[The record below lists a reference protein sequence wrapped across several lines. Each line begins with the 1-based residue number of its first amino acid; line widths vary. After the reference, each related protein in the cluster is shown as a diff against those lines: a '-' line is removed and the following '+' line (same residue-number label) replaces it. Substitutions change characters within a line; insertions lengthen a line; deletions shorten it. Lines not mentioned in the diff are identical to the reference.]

1 MIVDWAGSVCSGIT
15 LSEHIVDDSVVP
27 SSARFTRNPNDF
39 HCSSV
44 TSRHGL
50 NAGWLCCSGLNFPIS
65 SASPTVRLAKE
76 SCFPA
81 SVVLAS
87 VPESPLS
94 EPCDCA
100 VPDGC
105 GSPEA
110 DCGSTDVGKA
120 QLLSSTMLAV
130 ARTIRACLNIMI
142 TLRSYSGRTRAWI
155 PAPSGLRKSRE
166 HSNPPV
172 HHWVT
177 APSGRIPVRPFPST
191 VWQSSPPGAHT

>member
-15 LSEHIVDDSVVP
+15 LSAHVVDNPVVP

-76 SCFPA
+76 SFFP
-81 SVVLAS
+81 AS
-87 VPESPLS
+87 VPESPSSKLF
-94 EPCDCA
+94 DC
-100 VPDGC
+100 VVSDGC
-105 GSPEA
+105 GSLEA

-130 ARTIRACLNIMI
+130 ARTTRTCFFNIMI
-142 TLRSYSGRTRAWI
+142 TLRSYSGRTRARI
-155 PAPSGLRKSRE
+155 PAPSELRKFRE
-166 HSNPPV
+166 YSNLPAR
-172 HHWVT
+172 HWAT
-177 APSGRIPVRPFPST
+177 ATSGRIPARPFPST
-191 VWQSSPPGAHT
+191 VWPSLPPGAHT

>member
-15 LSEHIVDDSVVP
+15 LSAHVVNNPVAP
-27 SSARFTRNPNDF
+27 SSARSTRNPNDF

-76 SCFPA
+76 SCFPT

-130 ARTIRACLNIMI
+130 ARIIRACLNIMI

-155 PAPSGLRKSRE
+155 PAPLGLRKSRE
-166 HSNPPV
+166 YLNPPAR
-172 HHWVT
+172 HWVT